1 MRISQL
7 IRATSTTIVI
17 AVLSLSILF
26 YFVKL
31 KLDNSEQNSKLFQTV
46 YASIT
51 VDLYRNIQK
60 YLSTGNALELVK
72 TKDITLAQLKR
83 ISETDVAEDKN
94 VSSLIMQLN
103 DFDSKIDNEYRALG
117 KLAGNE
123 QALLINAEREIT
135 GYAES
140 LINYAN
146 EGYNNDPQSAKKF
159 ITYSASMLSQT
170 WQLSDARAKFIANP
184 SQQLKNSVL
193 NKIAEIQSV
202 AKKVA
207 NTPLLKVYGEQEELD
222 EFEAMFEDESE
233 VEDLGEEIVSN
244 LNSLSNRYSKEL
256 SNTVNTVNARV
267 STIKQINQ
275 DFSNLERLTK
285 DVVNSIAQKRQ
296 QTYDFSFLLAAIAM
310 AFMLA
315 VGALNYAILIRQVLK
330 PLNRLRDAFHSL
342 ISSNKI
348 EKIDSNSNNEF
359 GEIAVSFNKMLD
371 NQSIENEQKTSQM
384 NVVSSALNQLSG
396 NIEEISHST
405 TTSKDSVTNAYSVLQ
420 KLTDTNQELSIL
432 AEEVQTYASETESA
446 MIQSREGAGKVLD
459 ANTETNQQISLS
471 SQTVEKLSNSV
482 LEVQQVMDVIRTIA
496 DQTNLL
502 ALNAAIESARAGE
515 HGRGFAVVAD
525 EVRKLAM
532 KTQDSLVD
540 TSGILEKLSNYN
552 ALLQKNID
560 QIALSGDQQT
570 QIISSLIKTTEAVE
584 VKALTSCEV
593 SNKTL
598 ACAKQ
603 QQKHFETFANTM
615 EHIGDNIDQTQTQS
629 INIQQSLSEQS
640 ELITKTFI

>member
-17 AVLSLSILF
+17 SVLSLSVLF

-31 KLDNSEQNSKLFQTV
+31 KLDHSEQNSKLFQTV
-46 YASIT
+46 YTSIT

-83 ISETDVAEDKN
+83 IRETDVAKDKS
-94 VSSLIMQLN
+94 VSALIIQLN
-103 DFDSKIDNEYRALG
+103 EFDSKIDNEYRALG

-159 ITYSASMLSQT
+159 ITYSASILSQT

-184 SQQLKNSVL
+184 SPQLKDSVL

-202 AKKVA
+202 AKKVS

-233 VEDLGEEIVSN
+233 AEDLGEEIVSN

-267 STIKQINQ
+267 FTIKQINQ
-275 DFSNLERLTK
+275 DFSSLERLTK

-310 AFMLA
+310 TFMLA

-330 PLNRLRDAFHSL
+330 PLNHLRDAFHSL
-342 ISSNKI
+342 ISSNSI
-348 EKIDSNSNNEF
+348 QKIDASSNNEF

-420 KLTDTNQELSIL
+420 KLTDTNQELSTL

-471 SQTVEKLSNSV
+471 SETVEKLSNSV

>member
-17 AVLSLSILF
+17 SVLSLSVLF

-31 KLDNSEQNSKLFQTV
+31 KLDHSEQNSKLFQTV
-46 YASIT
+46 YTSIT

-83 ISETDVAEDKN
+83 IRETDVAKDKS
-94 VSSLIMQLN
+94 VSALIIQLN
-103 DFDSKIDNEYRALG
+103 EFDSKIDNEYRALG

-146 EGYNNDPQSAKKF
+146 EGYNNDPQSTKKF
-159 ITYSASMLSQT
+159 ITYSASILSQT
-170 WQLSDARAKFIANP
+170 WQLSDARAKLIANP
-184 SQQLKNSVL
+184 SPQLKDSVL

-202 AKKVA
+202 AKKVS

-233 VEDLGEEIVSN
+233 AEDLGEEIVSN

-275 DFSNLERLTK
+275 DFSSLERLTK

-310 AFMLA
+310 TFMLA

-330 PLNRLRDAFHSL
+330 PLNHLRDAFHSL
-342 ISSNKI
+342 ISSNSI
-348 EKIDSNSNNEF
+348 QTIDASSNNEF

-405 TTSKDSVTNAYSVLQ
+405 PPPKT
-420 KLTDTNQELSIL
+420 
-432 AEEVQTYASETESA
+432 ASP
-446 MIQSREGAGKVLD
+446 KP
-459 ANTETNQQISLS
+459 
-471 SQTVEKLSNSV
+471 TVFFKS
-482 LEVQQVMDVIRTIA
+482 
-496 DQTNLL
+496 
-502 ALNAAIESARAGE
+502 
-515 HGRGFAVVAD
+515 
-525 EVRKLAM
+525 
-532 KTQDSLVD
+532 
-540 TSGILEKLSNYN
+540 
-552 ALLQKNID
+552 
-560 QIALSGDQQT
+560 
-570 QIISSLIKTTEAVE
+570 
-584 VKALTSCEV
+584 
-593 SNKTL
+593 
-598 ACAKQ
+598 
-603 QQKHFETFANTM
+603 
-615 EHIGDNIDQTQTQS
+615 
-629 INIQQSLSEQS
+629 
-640 ELITKTFI
+640 

>member
-1 MRISQL
+1 M
-7 IRATSTTIVI
+7 
-17 AVLSLSILF
+17 
-26 YFVKL
+26 
-31 KLDNSEQNSKLFQTV
+31 
-46 YASIT
+46 
-51 VDLYRNIQK
+51 
-60 YLSTGNALELVK
+60 
-72 TKDITLAQLKR
+72 
-83 ISETDVAEDKN
+83 
-94 VSSLIMQLN
+94 
-103 DFDSKIDNEYRALG
+103 
-117 KLAGNE
+117 
-123 QALLINAEREIT
+123 
-135 GYAES
+135 
-140 LINYAN
+140 
-146 EGYNNDPQSAKKF
+146 
-159 ITYSASMLSQT
+159 
-170 WQLSDARAKFIANP
+170 
-184 SQQLKNSVL
+184 
-193 NKIAEIQSV
+193 
-202 AKKVA
+202 
-207 NTPLLKVYGEQEELD
+207 
-222 EFEAMFEDESE
+222 
-233 VEDLGEEIVSN
+233 
-244 LNSLSNRYSKEL
+244 
-256 SNTVNTVNARV
+256 
-267 STIKQINQ
+267 
-275 DFSNLERLTK
+275 
-285 DVVNSIAQKRQ
+285 
-296 QTYDFSFLLAAIAM
+296 
-310 AFMLA
+310 
-315 VGALNYAILIRQVLK
+315 
-330 PLNRLRDAFHSL
+330 
-342 ISSNKI
+342 
-348 EKIDSNSNNEF
+348 
-359 GEIAVSFNKMLD
+359 
-371 NQSIENEQKTSQM
+371 
-384 NVVSSALNQLSG
+384 
-396 NIEEISHST
+396 
-405 TTSKDSVTNAYSVLQ
+405 
-420 KLTDTNQELSIL
+420 
-432 AEEVQTYASETESA
+432 QTYASETESA

-471 SQTVEKLSNSV
+471 SETVEKLSNSV

>member
-17 AVLSLSILF
+17 SVLSLSVLF

-31 KLDNSEQNSKLFQTV
+31 KLDHSEQNSKLFQTV
-46 YASIT
+46 YTSIT

-83 ISETDVAEDKN
+83 IRETDVAKDKS
-94 VSSLIMQLN
+94 VSALIIQLN
-103 DFDSKIDNEYRALG
+103 EFDSKIDNEYRALG

-146 EGYNNDPQSAKKF
+146 EGYNNDPQSTKKF
-159 ITYSASMLSQT
+159 ITYSASILSQT
-170 WQLSDARAKFIANP
+170 WQLSDARAKLIANP
-184 SQQLKNSVL
+184 SPQLKDSVL

-202 AKKVA
+202 AKKVS

-233 VEDLGEEIVSN
+233 AEDLGEEIVSN

-275 DFSNLERLTK
+275 DFSSLERLTK

-310 AFMLA
+310 TFMLA

-330 PLNRLRDAFHSL
+330 PLNHLRDAFHSL
-342 ISSNKI
+342 ISSNSI
-348 EKIDSNSNNEF
+348 QTIDASSNNEF

-420 KLTDTNQELSIL
+420 KLTDTNQELSKL